1 MIQVIFGLGNPG
13 NEYAASRHNAGFW
26 YLDALAAH
34 VGSTFKTVKKFK
46 AEVAETDCFG
56 DKVWLVKP
64 QTFMNRSGQCVIPFS
79 QFYQLTSSDV
89 LVAYD
94 ELDIPPGTA
103 KFKRGGGHSG
113 HNGLRDIIPGL
124 GADFKR
130 LRIGIGHPG
139 DKNKVTP
146 WVLGRPSI
154 DDAISI
160 ERCIDQCVEVTTDI
174 VQGNDEQV
182 MRVLHTNVDK

>member
-13 NEYAASRHNAGFW
+13 QDYKNTRHNAGFW
-26 YLDALAAH
+26 YLDALADY
-34 VGSTFKTVKKFK
+34 VGVNFKFEKKFK
-46 AEVAETDCFG
+46 AEVAQTDYFG

-64 QTFMNRSGQCVIPFS
+64 QTFVNRSGQSVIPFT
-79 QFYQLTSSDV
+79 QFYRIAANQV

-103 KFKRGGGHSG
+103 KFKRGGGHGG

-124 GADFKR
+124 GPDFKR

-139 DKNKVTP
+139 DKHKVTP
-146 WVLGRPSI
+146 WVLGRPSEN
-154 DDAISI
+154 DAISI
-160 ERCIDQCVEVTTDI
+160 GRCLDQCVDVTSAMIAGD
-174 VQGNDEQV
+174 DEKV
-182 MRVLHTNVDK
+182 MQILHTVDNK